1 MKKSILLMLAVCLLF
16 AGCMTVK
23 IVAPPNQN
31 IALLSETDAS
41 SFKMTKRAI
50 FLIGGLIPLANNST
64 DDMLAKYNLE
74 SVKVTTEFDIVDWL
88 ISGITGGLIVTKSVI
103 IEGNAKK

>member
-1 MKKSILLMLAVCLLF
+1 MKKLILVTLLACLVF

-23 IVAPPNQN
+23 VVAPPGQD
-31 IALLSETDAS
+31 ITLLTEAEAT

-50 FLIGGLIPLANNST
+50 FLLYGLIPISNNTT

-74 SVKVTTEFDIVDWL
+74 NVRVTTEFDIIDWL
-88 ISGITGGLIVTKSVI
+88 ISGVTSGLVVTKSVT